1 MGNKGLSFSKCS
13 VNIGQGT
20 RVFNGRKGEKGR
32 GVFSEEL
39 TLELAF
45 FREPVFWTTDMHLS
59 LRASQK
65 ELCKVCE
72 LGTVY
77 MP

>member
-1 MGNKGLSFSKCS
+1 M
-13 VNIGQGT
+13 NIGQGT
-20 RVFNGRKGEKGR
+20 RVFNGRKGERSR

-45 FREPVFWTTDMHLS
+45 FGQPVIWTTDMHIS
-59 LRASQK
+59 LRVSQK
-65 ELCKVCE
+65 ELCKICI

-77 MP
+77 ML